1 MEVPTFD
8 LSDKQAEAAYALA
21 SHAEHVQGGM
31 QLDERPP
38 VALGGVS
45 LGAPPPGAE
54 EGEEEDD
61 EPSFGWEEPTVDTPK
76 ELLELWRRAEA
87 GEHRIELKRLLEKFP
102 HLRGVPQRAP
112 DNNMRGDQK
121 KREDK
126 FLKVMQQNFLN
137 ILRIS
142 AHQLATPEPQVAL
155 QLWQYCAELYFK
167 VLQERN
173 EMSLPGCTKTQQGF
187 LFTNEDVE
195 QVKAE
200 QSIN

>member
-1 MEVPTFD
+1 MRQEHPKPSPRPPGTALVTNSFDDYKHCFLFGLAIFLGVEVPTFD
-8 LSDKQAEAAYALA
+8 PSDKQAEAAYALA

-45 LGAPPPGAE
+45 LGAPPAE
-54 EGEEEDD
+54 EEEGDEEVD

-102 HLRGVPQRAP
+102 QLRGLPQRAP

-121 KREDK
+121 KR
-126 FLKVMQQNFLN
+126 
-137 ILRIS
+137 
-142 AHQLATPEPQVAL
+142 
-155 QLWQYCAELYFK
+155 
-167 VLQERN
+167 
-173 EMSLPGCTKTQQGF
+173 
-187 LFTNEDVE
+187 
-195 QVKAE
+195 
-200 QSIN
+200 

>member
-45 LGAPPPGAE
+45 LGAPPAGEE

-76 ELLELWRRAEA
+76 ELLELWRRAEE
-87 GEHRIELKRLLEKFP
+87 GEHRIELKQPVEKFYWRSSRICVVC
-102 HLRGVPQRAP
+102 HRGRQTTTCVETTR
-112 DNNMRGDQK
+112 
-121 KREDK
+121 RE
-126 FLKVMQQNFLN
+126 
-137 ILRIS
+137 
-142 AHQLATPEPQVAL
+142 
-155 QLWQYCAELYFK
+155 
-167 VLQERN
+167 
-173 EMSLPGCTKTQQGF
+173 KT
-187 LFTNEDVE
+187 
-195 QVKAE
+195 
-200 QSIN
+200 SS